1 MSIKRKI
8 TVVAKDG
15 TEIKLTP
22 QQKAYADIK
31 ATNPTMSLA
40 EVARRAYPNATGAT
54 PHQIVNQN
62 ENNQSIRKYSN
73 EQLKD
78 AQTFIHSTVNNEN
91 AKIRDRLTAAFRVED
106 RNLGTV
112 VQQIQS
118 NSTKLVLNIDLTQS
132 DTTQLD

>member
-62 ENNQSIRKYSN
+62 ENNQSIRIYSN

>member
-62 ENNQSIRKYSN
+62 ENNQSIRIYSN

-118 NSTKLVLNIDLTQS
+118 NSTKLVLNIDLTQA
-132 DTTQLD
+132 DTQLEQ

>member
-8 TVVAKDG
+8 TVVTKDG
-15 TEIKLTP
+15 TQVQLTP

-62 ENNQSIRKYSN
+62 ENNQSIRIYSN